1 MTKIIDRSIEIAYQ
15 LFPTA
20 YEKKKGYRA
29 FHFAFGWKKRRLLA
43 IGQNDTYNQSAK
55 ALWFAKRFNNK
66 KQISYPFLHAEVD
79 LISKLWGKIYVDNS
93 VKVVVL
99 RINSRGEL
107 QNSKPCKSCMNMI
120 SVLGID
126 KVWWS
131 DSAGNIVSLHE
142 QGIYSNG
149 DE

>member
-1 MTKIIDRSIEIAYQ
+1 M
-15 LFPTA
+15 
-20 YEKKKGYRA
+20 
-29 FHFAFGWKKRRLLA
+29 A
-43 IGQNDTYNQSAK
+43 IGQNDTYNESAK

-79 LISKLWGKIYVDNS
+79 LVSKLWGKIYVDNS

-131 DSAGNIVSLHE
+131 DSNGNIASLHE
-142 QGIYSNG
+142 QGIYTNV